1 MKLVDQIALRSC
13 VRVLAAFACVAGM
26 LASAQEPA
34 PAAAPPPAEAAPPP
48 PPPAPPKNKPDQVVV
63 TVKVIEFQITK
74 GVETGLSAYF
84 AKVARPAPFGQVSTS
99 GNAITTADL
108 TFPTSTTGG
117 ISLFLDRIFLNQGDI
132 EIVLQGLVQDNRA
145 TILAEPN
152 VMVVVGSPL
161 YSIVKTAEQIPYENK
176 QVVGYTAVNVTA
188 FQETGVILKIKAHEI
203 IDDDGNWDTRADSFV
218 RLEVDASVVEEGQR
232 IVIALDE
239 QSTATSGAISVPE
252 FVSRNI
258 RTHLWVRD
266 AQVLVMG
273 GLYRNTEGKTVD
285 SAPWLSHAEGAAA
298 GALERLVP
306 GGGIG
311 SPLSSTLGNRSTSNT
326 RRELVFLIKSEVWKP
341 GFALVNDVDISEDDE
356 APKGQSSILNIIS
369 DVRQGLSGTPKNL
382 QKGDE
387 KGRNQK
393 GDGPGQG
400 GEPRP

>member
-1 MKLVDQIALRSC
+1 M
-13 VRVLAAFACVAGM
+13 
-26 LASAQEPA
+26 
-34 PAAAPPPAEAAPPP
+34 
-48 PPPAPPKNKPDQVVV
+48 
-63 TVKVIEFQITK
+63 KVIEFQITK

-84 AKVARPAPFGQVSTS
+84 AKAARPAPFGQVSTS

-117 ISLFLDRIFLNQGDI
+117 ISLFLDRIFMNQGDI

-239 QSTATSGAISVPE
+239 QSTAASGAISVPE

-273 GLYRNTEGKTVD
+273 GLFRNTEGKTTD
-285 SAPWLSHAEGAAA
+285 TTPWLSQAEGVAA
-298 GALERLVP
+298 GALGRLVP
-306 GGGIG
+306 GGAMG
-311 SPLSSTLGNRSTSNT
+311 SPLSSTLGNRSTSDT

-341 GFALVNDVDISEDDE
+341 GFALVNDVDISEDDQ
-356 APKGQSSILNIIS
+356 APKDQSSILNIIS
-369 DVRQGLSGTPKNL
+369 DVRQGLSGMPKNL
-382 QKGDE
+382 QKDRE
-387 KGRNQK
+387 TELEMQSES
-393 GDGPGQG
+393 GPKSG
-400 GEPRP
+400 GKRP